1 MRRCD
6 RILVLRDGTIA
17 EQGTLPE
24 LLRRDGVFAEYYR
37 TQFAPDAD
45 AEMRLDA

>member
-1 MRRCD
+1 
-6 RILVLRDGTIA
+6 
-17 EQGTLPE
+17 LPE

-37 TQFAPDAD
+37 TQFAPEAEHD